1 MENVEAGEQQQTEQL
16 LAERRIT
23 TVNRWPFVIT
33 HPLEKLVNEAA
44 EKQISLGESI
54 KRVWLSQTA
63 CHRVSISNAKQVHWL
78 SFISI
83 II

>member
-1 MENVEAGEQQQTEQL
+1 MAAGQGMFLWRRQRQENKQQTEQL
-16 LAERRIT
+16 LTEHRIT

-63 CHRVSISNAKQVHWL
+63 
-78 SFISI
+78 
-83 II
+83 